1 MSRLVRLQLAMQ
13 NIIKI
18 IEISVSNILYP
29 DQAPTGSILDVIQLT
44 MGYFFKKKTKKK
56 KQVVRTD

>member
-44 MGYFFKKKTKKK
+44 MG
-56 KQVVRTD
+56 